1 MNAISPDSSSS
12 FAPAPAG
19 FTAGGCPP
27 DTGQRLAPL
36 VRASDILRMEPPSEL
51 IPGFLNERGF
61 ALLYAKPAAC
71 KSFLAQHL
79 ALGLATGTEAWGYP
93 VPRRGVIYLAGG
105 EGVAGLR
112 NRFEAWS
119 AATGTPVEDDLPLFV
134 RCPPATLTDPAATR
148 ALSDGLAAE
157 LDRAGEQA
165 SLIVVDT
172 LNRNFGNGDENAQ
185 GPMADFVRNLDGLRD
200 RFGATI
206 LVVHHTPRGAT
217 NPRGSSVL
225 DGAAD
230 TMMEAAKV
238 EDEEDGEKLVRLTIT
253 KQKDGAD
260 DLVAVFRREVVALPS
275 LPTRPKRSS
284 LYLRFLRHETAA
296 MKRKDAGPEDG
307 LTSRQRQVLGVLR
320 AANGRA
326 LTTREILDALRM
338 DEVPERATRLVSE
351 SLNALA
357 KREGLG
363 LERLDNR
370 HWRLP
375 TH

>member
-1 MNAISPDSSSS
+1 MNALTPDSSS
-12 FAPAPAG
+12 FAPH
-19 FTAGGCPP
+19 
-27 DTGQRLAPL
+27 LATL
-36 VRASDILRMEPPSEL
+36 VRAGDVLRMEPPPEL
-51 IPGFLNERGF
+51 IPGFLNEQGF

-79 ALGLATGTEAWGYP
+79 ALGLATGTEAWGHR
-93 VPRRGVIYLAGG
+93 VPRRGVVYLAGG
-105 EGVAGLR
+105 EGIAGLR

-119 AATGTPVEDDLPLFV
+119 AATRTPLTADAPLFV

-148 ALSDGLAAE
+148 ALSDGLAAD
-157 LDRAGEQA
+157 LDRAGVSA

-185 GPMADFVRNLDGLRD
+185 GPMADFVRNLDTLRD

-230 TMMEAAKV
+230 TMMEAAKL
-238 EDEEDGEKLVRLTIT
+238 DEGEDGEKLVRLSIT

-260 DLVAVFRREVVALPS
+260 DLVAVFRRELVALPP

-296 MKRKDAGPEDG
+296 AKRKESGPEDG
-307 LTSRQRQVLGVLR
+307 LSERQRQVLAVLR
-320 AANGRA
+320 AAEGRA
-326 LTTREILDALRM
+326 LTTREILDALRL

-351 SLNALA
+351 ALGALA

-363 LERLDNR
+363 VVRLDKWN
-370 HWRLP
+370 WRAAKE
-375 TH
+375 